1 MNDREQLIRAVAAAA
16 TDLANSWARESGVE
30 EARDELGLVRVIDGL
45 WNNWSEKYFSIQ
57 RERDEMA
64 AHVERLKKGISK
76 FKQGIESWP
85 PLTQNIC
92 HAVHI
97 GDAIEAIR
105 IPYEETPAASLAAHD
120 AKVRASLM
128 KPLIQMA
135 IDRGW
140 HDFPED
146 WQS

>member
-1 MNDREQLIRAVAAAA
+1 MNDREQSIRAVAASA

-57 RERDEMA
+57 RERDELA
-64 AHVERLKKGISK
+64 AHVERLTKALREATGYVQLAFDPDACRD
-76 FKQGIESWP
+76 FKDFNKI
-85 PLTQNIC
+85 L
-92 HAVHI
+92 A
-97 GDAIEAIR
+97 A
-105 IPYEETPAASLAAHD
+105 TPAVSLKAHD
-120 AKVRASLM
+120 AALM